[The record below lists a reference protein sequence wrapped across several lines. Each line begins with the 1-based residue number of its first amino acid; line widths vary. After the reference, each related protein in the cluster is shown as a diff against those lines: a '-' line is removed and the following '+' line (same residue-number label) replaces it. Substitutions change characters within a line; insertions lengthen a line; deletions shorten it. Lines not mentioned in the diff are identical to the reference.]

1 LLAATEISTA
11 LYNLVSKFEHLP
23 VPAANMLA
31 VMMDEYEKAG
41 NVTIE
46 IIRCVHMCFSLFY
59 WCEFSATVYL
69 KENWPSF
76 SLPFFAIYF

>member
-23 VPAANMLA
+23 VPAATMLA
-31 VMMDEYEKAG
+31 VLMDEYEKAG

-46 IIRCVHMCFSLFY
+46 IIRCVHVCFFFVLLVETGHSFLCLF
-59 WCEFSATVYL
+59 
-69 KENWPSF
+69 
-76 SLPFFAIYF
+76 LP